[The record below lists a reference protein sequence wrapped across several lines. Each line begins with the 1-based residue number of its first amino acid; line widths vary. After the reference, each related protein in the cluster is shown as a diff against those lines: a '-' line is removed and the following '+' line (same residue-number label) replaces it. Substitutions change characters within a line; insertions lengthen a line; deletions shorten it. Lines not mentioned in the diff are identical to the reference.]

1 MRYWMTLAAVAA
13 AAIVTPARA
22 EMGDAW
28 FGAVRFDHLEYRAG
42 EDTNLAAWDL
52 EASYG
57 SDDWKLALE
66 SEGEYAIRPDAFET
80 LRQLP
85 TLTGSGFALLAA
97 AFALTSLGCLRR
109 RRWGWVLAT
118 AFVAINVVSA
128 VAGIFMEPSLENAI
142 EPAIGVAILIWLASS
157 PVRKNFS

>member
-1 MRYWMTLAAVAA
+1 MVRRIVGAFFALAAALLTTAA
-13 AAIVTPARA
+13 VTILFPGGPLDAIWV
-22 EMGDAW
+22 
-28 FGAVRFDHLEYRAG
+28 V
-42 EDTNLAAWDL
+42 
-52 EASYG
+52 
-57 SDDWKLALE
+57 K
-66 SEGEYAIRPDAFET
+66 PDAFET
-80 LRQLP
+80 LRQFP
-85 TLTGSGFALLAA
+85 TLTCSGLVLLAA

-142 EPAIGVAILIWLASS
+142 GPAIGVAILIWLASS

>member
-1 MRYWMTLAAVAA
+1 MVRRIVGAFFALAAALVTA
-13 AAIVTPARA
+13 AAITIVFP
-22 EMGDAW
+22 GGPLDAIW
-28 FGAVRFDHLEYRAG
+28 VV
-42 EDTNLAAWDL
+42 
-52 EASYG
+52 
-57 SDDWKLALE
+57 KL
-66 SEGEYAIRPDAFET
+66 DAFET
-80 LRQLP
+80 LRQFP